1 MKKSKKFVL
10 LTGTLVIGALML
22 PVTFTGSGLPGN
34 NLLGLEV
41 SQACAEGPGCH
52 PCEAGLV
59 CDCNEGGGAV
69 NW

>member
-1 MKKSKKFVL
+1 MKKSKKFAL

-41 SQACAEGPGCH
+41 SQACADEEGCH
-52 PCEAGLV
+52 PCGGAES
-59 CDCNEGGGAV
+59 CDCFGGTTA
-69 NW
+69 W